1 MTILTIPPN
10 VVVTVLVV
18 LPLLRFLEPVVLV
31 RSVVDYQV
39 HDQFHSPL
47 VDAINQLL
55 KISHVTEGWIN
66 RLIIANVVAI
76 IYLGRLVN
84 RVEPNDVDT
93 QFL

>member
-1 MTILTIPPN
+1 MTILSVPPD
-10 VVVTVLVV
+10 VVVTVLVI

-47 VDAINQLL
+47 MDTINQLL
-55 KISHVTEGWIN
+55 KISYVTEGWIN
-66 RLIIANVVAI
+66 RLIITNIIAI

-84 RVEPNDVDT
+84 RVKPNDVDT